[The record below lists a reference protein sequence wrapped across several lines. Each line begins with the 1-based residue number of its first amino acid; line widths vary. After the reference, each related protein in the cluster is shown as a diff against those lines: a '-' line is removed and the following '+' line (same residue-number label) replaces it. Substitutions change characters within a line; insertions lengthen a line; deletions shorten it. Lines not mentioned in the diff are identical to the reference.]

1 MTCARYAALLLFGF
15 LCAGCGVKR
24 VPQDLLA
31 RLPYEARIELL
42 EAENDYA
49 LAIDHLDEAQA
60 EVAHTRDQ
68 LRRAKDR
75 LSAAESEV
83 SRAEDKTSQEVATLA
98 VAEAEAR
105 VEYLRARQSVNVKNE
120 GLQKQNRRC
129 AQARFEQARLTVARK
144 AKIEGS
150 ESLSPEEFEAQVK
163 SCDAD
168 ALELRT
174 AMKEQTSGAAA
185 AKEAWEKQK
194 SALAKKT
201 FDARASPYVE

>member
-1 MTCARYAALLLFGF
+1 MTCARTAALLVFGF
-15 LCAGCGVKR
+15 LVAGCGPKR
-24 VPQDLLA
+24 VPADLLA

-60 EVAHTRDQ
+60 EVGHTRDQ

-105 VEYLRARQSVNVKNE
+105 VEYLRARQTVNVKAE
-120 GLQKQNRRC
+120 GIQKQSLRC
-129 AQARFEQARLTVARK
+129 AQARFEQARVTVARK
-144 AKIEGS
+144 AKIEGA
-150 ESLSPEEFEAQVK
+150 ESLSPEEFDAEVK
-163 SCDAD
+163 ACDAEV
-168 ALELRT
+168 LELRT
-174 AMKEQTSGAAA
+174 AMKEQTAGAAA
-185 AKEAWEKQK
+185 AKETWEKQK

>member
-1 MTCARYAALLLFGF
+1 MSPVRATALLVSL
-15 LCAGCGVKR
+15 LALAGCGPKR
-24 VPQDLLA
+24 VPSDLLN

-42 EAENDYA
+42 EAENDFA
-49 LAIDHLDEAQA
+49 LAIDHLDGAQA
-60 EVAHTRDQ
+60 EILQTRDT

-75 LSAAESEV
+75 LSAAEGEV
-83 SRAEDKTSQEVATLA
+83 SRAEDKVSEEVATLA

-105 VEYLRARQSVNVKNE
+105 VDYLRARQDVNVENE
-120 GLQKQNRRC
+120 RVVKRSLRC

-150 ESLSPEEFEAQVK
+150 ESLSVEDFDEQVK
-163 SCDAD
+163 ACDAEV
-168 ALELRT
+168 AELK
-174 AMKEQTSGAAA
+174 AEMKEVSTAAAA
-185 AKEAWEKQK
+185 AKESWEKQK

>member
-1 MTCARYAALLLFGF
+1 MTCARTAALLLFGF
-15 LCAGCGVKR
+15 LFAGCGPRR
-24 VPQDLLA
+24 VPPDLLT

-42 EAENDYA
+42 EAENDFA
-49 LAIDHLDEAQA
+49 LAIDHLDSAQA

-68 LRRAKDR
+68 LRRAKER

-83 SRAEDKTSQEVATLA
+83 GRAEDKTSQDVATLA

-105 VEYLRARQSVNVKNE
+105 VEYLRARQSVNVKTE
-120 GLQKQNRRC
+120 GIQKQSMRC
-129 AQARFEQARLTVARK
+129 AQSRFEQARLLVARK

-150 ESLSPEEFEAQVK
+150 ESLSPQEFEDEVK
-163 SCDAD
+163 RCDA
-168 ALELRT
+168 EVVEMRT
-174 AMKEQTSGAAA
+174 AMKEQTAGAAA
-185 AKEAWEKQK
+185 AKETWEKQK